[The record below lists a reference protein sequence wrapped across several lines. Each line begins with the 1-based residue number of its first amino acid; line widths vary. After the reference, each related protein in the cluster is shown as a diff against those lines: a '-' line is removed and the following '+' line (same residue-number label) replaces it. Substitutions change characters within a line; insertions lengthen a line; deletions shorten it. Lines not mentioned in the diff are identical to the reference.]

1 MRRTFV
7 QAMAGVVGAAV
18 LAAAGT
24 LTVEAA
30 PKTLDVRYRLE
41 FGAEKDFVAPRAIK
55 SGETFKVGVRAASAA
70 NVYLL
75 VSKAE
80 DEYSLVLPRKASS
93 RVRANQWV
101 ALPGE
106 GEAFRVDRQ
115 TGVERMYLIVS
126 DAPVDE
132 LEDLVAEGKPP
143 DTLTESWILKIRDQ
157 YAGDGD
163 LRRRRQAGAIAL
175 TFTAPAEPA
184 VIVEQIVLRH
194 DR

>member
-1 MRRTFV
+1 MRRTV
-7 QAMAGVVGAAV
+7 IKALAGVVGAAV

-30 PKTLDVRYRLE
+30 AKTLEVRYRLE
-41 FGAEKDFVAPRAIK
+41 FGAEKDFAAPRAVK

-75 VSKAE
+75 VSKTE
-80 DEYSLVLPRKASS
+80 NEYSLVLPRKASS

-101 ALPGE
+101 SLPGE

-132 LEDLVAEGKPP
+132 LEDLIADGKPP
-143 DTLTESWILKIRDQ
+143 DMLDESWILEVRDQ

-163 LRRRRQAGAIAL
+163 LRRRRQAGAVAL
-175 TFTAPAEPA
+175 TFTVPAEPA

-194 DR
+194 QR